1 MEFGVVI
8 PSQGLFGDPGAIR
21 AFIAAAEDLDY
32 HTAWFGDHIIV
43 PSYAAHLSPPN
54 WFDALACCLVGAG
67 MTTRLRFGTDVL
79 VLPYRNPVELAHVV
93 ASADQ
98 LCGGRLTLGA
108 GIGYIRGEFEA
119 MGAPPYEERGRV
131 TTEYLRVLRTLWES
145 GGEKVSFAG
154 RYVQL
159 ADVHQAPPPL
169 QQPFPLLVGG
179 NSDRALER
187 AALHGTGW
195 HPLFPTPQKYRAGRD
210 TILEHRRRAGITEP
224 FHFAMSCPG
233 TQVVLESD
241 PPSAPADL
249 SGYRDVPDEYGYA
262 PPFPTTPDGRA
273 MFVGNPDQLA
283 ADVRA
288 YAEACV
294 EHLALRFWTVD
305 PGATV
310 DGVIAQMERWQ
321 QHVAPAVR

>member
-43 PSYAAHLSPPN
+43 
-54 WFDALACCLVGAG
+54 
-67 MTTRLRFGTDVL
+67 
-79 VLPYRNPVELAHVV
+79 
-93 ASADQ
+93 
-98 LCGGRLTLGA
+98 
-108 GIGYIRGEFEA
+108 
-119 MGAPPYEERGRV
+119 
-131 TTEYLRVLRTLWES
+131 
-145 GGEKVSFAG
+145 
-154 RYVQL
+154 
-159 ADVHQAPPPL
+159 QAPPPL

-288 YAEACV
+288 YAEAGV